1 MIGAVVLAGG
11 QGKRMQ
17 AGINKQYLEIEGRSV
32 LSLAIES
39 MAAAADGL
47 IVVCA
52 HGEEAQARAP
62 SWMSTFCQLSGIA
75 RRALRT
81 ESWRSLPPST
91 ICTRS
96 AMAPLSRTA
105 ARACAS

>member
-52 HGEEAQARAP
+52 HGEERQHEQQDKHHRILLDKVLYLVFTHMP
-62 SWMSTFCQLSGIA
+62 FLLYLC
-75 RRALRT
+75 
-81 ESWRSLPPST
+81 RS
-91 ICTRS
+91 I
-96 AMAPLSRTA
+96 
-105 ARACAS
+105 